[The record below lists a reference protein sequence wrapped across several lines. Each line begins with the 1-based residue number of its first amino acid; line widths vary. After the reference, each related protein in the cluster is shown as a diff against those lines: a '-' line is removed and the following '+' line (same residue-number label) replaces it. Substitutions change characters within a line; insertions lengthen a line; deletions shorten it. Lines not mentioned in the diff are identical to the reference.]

1 MLKTRRRG
9 TGTVGALTV
18 RAPIDAFLD
27 APKIKGNASTLRA
40 YAGVLDRVADTA
52 LDRTD
57 IAQLGWSVGGRTP
70 TNQGRIALPGQLVV
84 ARRRL

>member
-1 MLKTRRRG
+1 MAVTVTTLETRRRG
-9 TGTVGALTV
+9 TGTVG
-18 RAPIDAFLD
+18 

-57 IAQLGWSVGGRTP
+57 IAQLGGASAGEHRRH
-70 TNQGRIALPGQLVV
+70 QGRIALAGQLVV
-84 ARRRL
+84 VRRRL

>member
-1 MLKTRRRG
+1 MAVTVTTLGTRRRG
-9 TGTVGALTV
+9 TGTVG
-18 RAPIDAFLD
+18 

-52 LDRTD
+52 VDCTH
-57 IAQLGWSVGGRTP
+57 IAQLDGASVGEHRRR
-70 TNQGRIALPGQLVV
+70 QGRIALPGQLVV